1 MKIHAVS
8 LQVRL
13 AFIQIRRYL
22 TSAFSIAIWL
32 YPSVPILWG
41 ACILFM
47 VLFLRLHDFRK
58 PDLVPC
64 SDMAGEV
71 VAVGARVKN
80 WKQGDRVSSNF
91 STDHLDGD
99 TDEEIIKTSLG
110 GQSQGVLTQ
119 YKNFPAHVRLP
130 LSVQY

>member
-1 MKIHAVS
+1 MKVHAVS

-13 AFIQIRRYL
+13 MFIQIRRYL
-22 TSAFSIAIWL
+22 TSASSIVILL
-32 YPSVPILWG
+32 YPSVPTPSG
-41 ACILFM
+41 ACIVLT
-47 VLFLRLHDFRK
+47 VLFLYLHNYRG
-58 PDLVPC
+58 PGLVPC

-71 VAVGARVKN
+71 VAVGAQVKK
-80 WKQGDRVSSNF
+80 WKQGDRVCSNF

-119 YKNFPAHVRLP
+119 YKNLPAHVCLP
-130 LSVQY
+130 VFILQ